1 MTERQNKKRRSSGN
15 ETIVYLR
22 EKNESEKEP
31 RQKEIE
37 VKQKELNLTR
47 ETQEAF
53 QRQQGE
59 MMKTFQQMAQ
69 QQQQQ
74 QNAALLSI
82 LESLLASE
90 TEKKL

>member
-1 MTERQNKKRRSSGN
+1 M
-15 ETIVYLR
+15 
-22 EKNESEKEP
+22 
-31 RQKEIE
+31 
-37 VKQKELNLTR
+37 NLTR

-74 QNAALLSI
+74 QQQNAALLSV

-90 TEKKL
+90 TEKNCDTTNSYGITWKFSVHFSCLYY